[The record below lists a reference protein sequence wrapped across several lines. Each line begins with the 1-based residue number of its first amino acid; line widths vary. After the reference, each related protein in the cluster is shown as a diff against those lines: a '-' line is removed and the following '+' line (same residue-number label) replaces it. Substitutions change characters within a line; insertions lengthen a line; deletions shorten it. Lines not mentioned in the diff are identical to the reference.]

1 MIIMNSKTLNRIL
14 STSLVV
20 TLGFTGCFSSPKP
33 WEITHPA
40 SGKVEFKGK
49 PLENAELT
57 LFPIDTK
64 VPESVRPK
72 AKSTAEGKFVLGTY
86 SQSDGAPTG
95 KYKVT
100 VVRNEVSISKDT
112 IVAKPNDLPTKYS
125 ILNTTDLQVEI
136 VAGNNEIPTIT
147 LK

>member
-1 MIIMNSKTLNRIL
+1 MNSKTLNKIL
-14 STSLVV
+14 STSFVV
-20 TLGFTGCFSSPKP
+20 TLGFTGCFASPKP

-40 SGKVEFKGK
+40 SGKIEYKGK

-57 LFPIDTK
+57 LFPTDTK

-72 AKSTAEGKFVLGTY
+72 AKSTAEGMFVLGTY

-125 ILNTTDLQVEI
+125 VLSTTDLEVEI
-136 VAGNNEIPTIT
+136 LAGNNELPAIT